1 MEFDPKD
8 PWKVDWVTLTHWTP
22 HPSGKPVRKQI
33 NQKYRPN
40 GKGGWDLV
48 DMTQAEFAK
57 AKEVYKK
64 MGQWKQ
70 EQENASQLKYFWAEA
85 KKDLIE
91 PIQKLLDILPKKIA
105 AYRANKAKLESK
117 ISALPPSVKAKY
129 APTANAIHASWV
141 AEGESNLSKANAL
154 IAQVPASAK
163 TALSGFG
170 ALPLVLPIIGAI
182 GGIGAYLVYKY
193 LDITNKKADASIA
206 LQKALNE
213 RIDGEYKMAMAVV
226 NNPAASAA
234 ERQAAM
240 QTVKAISENARTQQV
255 ALATPASTSLF
266 GLPVAVPLLLV
277 GGGVLLFFIWKK
289 RALLPNQENLQWLV
303 NKK

>member
-1 MEFDPKD
+1 
-8 PWKVDWVTLTHWTP
+8 
-22 HPSGKPVRKQI
+22 
-33 NQKYRPN
+33 
-40 GKGGWDLV
+40 
-48 DMTQAEFAK
+48 
-57 AKEVYKK
+57 
-64 MGQWKQ
+64 
-70 EQENASQLKYFWAEA
+70 
-85 KKDLIE
+85 
-91 PIQKLLDILPKKIA
+91 
-105 AYRANKAKLESK
+105 
-117 ISALPPSVKAKY
+117 
-129 APTANAIHASWV
+129 
-141 AEGESNLSKANAL
+141 LSKANAL